1 MTEGTTMKT
10 KKYECRIKHVREI
23 LFGLLELQFAMGNY

>member
-1 MTEGTTMKT
+1 MK
-10 KKYECRIKHVREI
+10 KKNYEFRIKHVREI